1 MSLKNCKMTSSDLQ
15 KEWQMAGVKLIAND
29 GSKQASMGQDKTRKC
44 LLSMR
49 SKEDPGWGLQKPQ
62 GLDHRG
68 LDKTAHFQLCPA
80 PGHLIVRWRPGEA
93 NKLPTVKFGGGSVMI
108 WGCFNK
114 AGIRQICLCEG
125 RMNQATQANVL
136 PSALT
141 MFLNSEDWFYQTLLH
156 ASQQGQSRCGWRIIF
171 NYPRAE

>member
-1 MSLKNCKMTSSDLQ
+1 MTFKKNDKWLGWSW
-15 KEWQMAGVKLIAND
+15 WQMTVRNRLLWGRTKLE
-29 GSKQASMGQDKTRKC
+29 KC

-68 LDKTAHFQLCPA
+68 LDKTANFQLCPE
-80 PGHLIVRWRPGEA
+80 PGHLIVRWRPEEA
-93 NKLPTVKFGGGSVMI
+93 NKLPTVIFGGGSVMI

-125 RMNQATQANVL
+125 RMNHATQANVL